1 MDDIAASTEEKNELA
16 QIIHEESLRMSRLV
30 NELLD
35 ISRMESGH
43 IELNIE
49 PININEFMDRIY
61 KKYNNMTEENHIELK
76 LTKEIEN
83 NINEFID
90 RIYNKIYHTAEEKHI
105 ELKLTKEI
113 ENNMIKMDSDRIEQ
127 VMTNLIDNAITHTSE
142 DGYVHIYFRSTEK
155 QLYVE
160 VADIG

>member
-1 MDDIAASTEEKNELA
+1 LA

-61 KKYNNMTEENHIELK
+61 KKFYNMAEEN
-76 LTKEIEN
+76 
-83 NINEFID
+83 
-90 RIYNKIYHTAEEKHI
+90 HI

-127 VMTNLIDNAITHTSE
+127 VKIMKFIDEIKRKFYIMLKKNKKELKLTKEIKNNIIKMNWNFMNK
-142 DGYVHIYFRSTEK
+142 VWKI
-155 QLYVE
+155 
-160 VADIG
+160 